1 MRIRLGTDLSFK
13 FISTHIFPHLLC
25 LFLREGFITLILE
38 LILDGVLPN
47 TEQPHVV
54 LQLVLLLLR
63 EQLEV
68 VGAVVFPIPAELLA
82 FEIS

>member
-13 FISTHIFPHLLC
+13 FISTHIFPHLLR
-25 LFLREGFITLILE
+25 LFLRERLITLTLE
-38 LILDGVLPN
+38 LILDGVLPDA
-47 TEQPHVV
+47 EQPHVV

-82 FEIS
+82 F